1 MKKLFITLSAV
12 IMALSL
18 NATDLWTG
26 SQHVKWTTPLNLEA
40 DTFSNATAGQKL
52 VVTFENASDGIEF
65 KSNGKNI
72 VGSRREAWISGDGT
86 YELYLTE
93 FALEA
98 IQNNGLEIVGANFV
112 ATKVEL
118 LDGKTLKEGKTLW
131 TGSFLA
137 GKWQTLYLYTEG
149 FNVIDFSK
157 VEAIRFY
164 SEAAGDDFDF
174 NFRSAWKPEAEG
186 YIADRNNVN
195 ISFGEG
201 YMNLNLDDEM
211 RSKLTNANQLIIQY
225 NTDGKPTAAFN
236 VTDVVLVINDDPTGI
251 DNTNADAK
259 AIKSFRNGM
268 LVIEKNGKFYNAL
281 GAELK

>member
-18 NATDLWTG
+18 NASEIWTG
-26 SQHVKWTTPLNLEA
+26 SKHVSWA
-40 DTFSNATAGQKL
+40 DGGLQIAAGQFATAQPGQKI
-52 VVTFENASDGIEF
+52 VVTYLDATDGIEF
-65 KSNGKNI
+65 KADGKNI

-93 FALEA
+93 YAVDA
-98 IQNNGLEIVGANFV
+98 IQTYGLEIVGANFDV
-112 ATKVEL
+112 TKVEL
-118 LDGKTLKEGKTLW
+118 LDGKILKEGKTIW
-131 TGSFLA
+131 TGFFWA
-137 GKWQTLYLYTEG
+137 GEWQTLYLYTEG

-174 NFRSAWKPEAEG
+174 NFRSTWESEG

-211 RSKLTNANQLIIQY
+211 RTKLTNAGQLICQY
-225 NTDGKPTAAFN
+225 NTNGKNTAAFN
-236 VTDVVLVINDDPTGI
+236 VTDIVLVPKSGGTTAI

-259 AIKSFRNGM
+259 TTKILRNGM
-268 LVIEKNGKFYNAL
+268 LVIEKNGKLYNAL
-281 GAELK
+281 GVEVK

>member
-1 MKKLFITLSAV
+1 MKKTLLSLCAI
-12 IMALSL
+12 IMALGM

-26 SQHVKWTTPLNLEA
+26 SQHVTWDTPLNLEA
-40 DTFSNATAGQKL
+40 NTFSDATAGQKL
-52 VVTFENASDGIEF
+52 VVTFNNASDGIEF
-65 KSNGKNI
+65 ISNDKNI
-72 VGSRREAWISGDGT
+72 VGSRREAWISGEGT

-98 IQNNGLEIVGANFV
+98 IQTDGLVIKGANFV

-131 TGSFLA
+131 TGYFWA
-137 GKWQTLYLYTEG
+137 GKWQTLFLYTEG

-157 VEAIRFY
+157 VDAIRFY
-164 SEAAGDDFDF
+164 SEAGGNDFDF
-174 NFRSAWKPEAEG
+174 NFRNDWENAG

-211 RSKLTNANQLIIQY
+211 RSKLTNAGQLIIQY
-225 NTDGKPTAAFN
+225 NTDGKTTAAFN
-236 VTDVVLVINDDPTGI
+236 VTDIVLVPKNDPTAI
-251 DNTNADAK
+251 DHTAADALTH
-259 AIKSFRNGM
+259 KSFRNGQ

>member
-18 NATDLWTG
+18 NATDIWTG
-26 SQHVKWTTPLNLEA
+26 SKSVTWGQGLQIEAAQFVGAQPGNLLKVHF
-40 DTFSNATAGQKL
+40 TGAT
-52 VVTFENASDGIEF
+52 DGIEF
-65 KSNGKNI
+65 KADGNNI

-93 FALEA
+93 YAVDA
-98 IQNNGLEIVGANFV
+98 IQTYGLEIVGANFD

-118 LDGKTLKEGKTLW
+118 LDGKILKEGKTIW
-131 TGSFLA
+131 TGFFWA
-137 GKWQTLYLYTEG
+137 GEWQTLYLYTEG

-174 NFRSAWKPEAEG
+174 NFRSAWESEG

-211 RSKLTNANQLIIQY
+211 RTKLTNAGQLICQY
-225 NTDGKPTAAFN
+225 NTNGKNTAAFN
-236 VTDVVLVINDDPTGI
+236 VTDIVLVPQSGGTTAI
-251 DNTNADAK
+251 DYTESDT
-259 AIKSFRNGM
+259 KSTKIIRNGQV
-268 LVIEKNGKFYNAL
+268 LILKGQSTYNIL
-281 GAELK
+281 GMRVK